1 MRLFWIVLA
10 GLLLYTGMLLH
21 LILPAAPAPA
31 IWGGT
36 VALFWIMLSWQFLY
50 RTHASAIESPW
61 FSWLAWCGAILF
73 GIWATF
79 ILLSLPVNIVG
90 LVAGLTAGATPDWL
104 RPGLLTSLGVSCV
117 LAAIGFAQT
126 VRGPV
131 VRHVAV
137 PIRDLHTDLIGL
149 TIAQISDLHIGPTI
163 RRRYVECVVRDV
175 LALKPDLIAITGD
188 LADGHATRLAHHV
201 APLQDLCAPLG
212 TYFVTGNHEYYW
224 GAEQWL
230 DKIIELGG
238 VPLIDRN
245 VTLAHGAATLLIGG
259 VADSSAHHFV
269 AAHRGDPAL
278 AAMSNESPDF
288 RLLLAHRPD
297 ACDAAAAARFD
308 LQLSG
313 HTHGGQFFPFNIV
326 VRLAHRYHRGL
337 VRHKGMWLYVN
348 SGTGY
353 WGPPHRFL
361 VPAEITLLRLVK
373 ADVDT
378 FADP

>member
-1 MRLFWIVLA
+1 MRLFWIILA

-21 LILPAAPAPA
+21 LILPAAPVAA

-36 VALFWIMLSWQFLY
+36 VALFGLMLSWQFVY
-50 RTHASAIESPW
+50 RAHAAAIESPW
-61 FSWLAWCGAILF
+61 FSWLAWSGAVVF
-73 GIWATF
+73 GIWASF
-79 ILLSLPVNIVG
+79 VMLSLPVNVVG
-90 LVAGLTAGATPDWL
+90 LVMLVSTGTPPDWL
-104 RPGLLTSLGVSCV
+104 RSGLLISLGVSFV

-126 VRGPV
+126 MRGPV
-131 VRHVAV
+131 VRQVEIPMRH
-137 PIRDLHTDLIGL
+137 LHTDLIDL
-149 TIAQISDLHIGPTI
+149 TIAQISDLHVGPTI

-188 LADGHATRLAHHV
+188 LADGHAARLAYHV

-212 TYFVTGNHEYYW
+212 IYFVTGNHEYYW

-230 DKIIELGG
+230 DKIVELGG

-245 VTLAHGAATLLIGG
+245 VTVTRGEAKLLIGG
-259 VADSSAHHFV
+259 VADTSAPHFI
-269 AAHRGDPAL
+269 ASHRSDPSL
-278 AAMSNESPDF
+278 AAVTDESPDF

-297 ACDAAAAARFD
+297 SCDAAAAAAFD

-337 VRHKGMWLYVN
+337 VRHHGMWLYVS

-361 VPAEITLLRLVK
+361 VPAEITLLRLVE
-373 ADVDT
+373 ANPDI
-378 FADP
+378 PE